1 MNESIG
7 QALDPLPITEH
18 LLRPLIARAASDPAH
33 PIAAHRQGDQF
44 VDVTAAQFYERVR
57 QLAKGLI
64 AAGVQEGDRV
74 ALMSHSRLE
83 WLLVDYAIVAAGAV
97 TVPAYETSSAEQLQ
111 WILSDSGAVAVVLE
125 TTAMAELCS
134 SIAQDAPACRTT
146 MVIDEGGLDELASR
160 GGGVDDGTLDRR
172 LDGLTSRRLATIVYT
187 SGTTGRPKG
196 CAITHG
202 NLRTNVVQNAEA
214 LRSMLGPDE
223 TSLVFLPLAH
233 TLTKIITLVSVECGI
248 RLAFATDVAH
258 LEEELP
264 LVRPTMIVAV
274 PRVFEKVFNGAQ
286 QQAQAEGHGRLFER
300 AVAVAIRWS
309 HNQTGGRR
317 SLWTDLQHAVF
328 DRLAYRKVRAVFGGR
343 LRFAF
348 SGGGPLGERLT
359 HFFNGAGVRIFEGYG
374 LTETSPTLTVNRASA
389 WKPGTVGAPLPGT
402 SIRIAPDGEIRAK
415 GPQVFDGYWHN
426 ETATAAT
433 FDEDG
438 WFLTG
443 DIGTIDSD
451 GFLRIT
457 GRKKDLIVTAAGKN
471 VAPAPLEDRL
481 QAHPLISHA
490 IVVGDARPFI
500 AALIA
505 LDAEAV
511 SQWAEEHGLERASAA
526 EVRCS
531 AGLRAAI
538 QSAVDDA
545 NLSVSRAESIRKYML
560 LPETMTVEGGQLT
573 PTLKLRRNVVE
584 ARYAHLI
591 NDLYRGSATELPEHH
606 HV

>member
-7 QALDPLPITEH
+7 QQLEPLSITEH
-18 LLRPLIARAASDPAH
+18 LLRPLIAIAASEPTR
-33 PIAAHRQGDQF
+33 PVAAYRQGDRF
-44 VDVTAAQFYERVR
+44 VDVTAADLYERVR
-57 QLAKGLI
+57 RLAKGLI

-125 TTAMAELCS
+125 TTAMAELYS
-134 SIAQDAPACRTT
+134 SIAQNAPACRTT
-146 MVIDEGGLDELASR
+146 VVIDEGGLDALASR
-160 GGGVDDGTLDRR
+160 SADVDDLLLNRR
-172 LDGLTSRRLATIVYT
+172 LDGLTSRGLATIVYT

-202 NLRTNVVQNAEA
+202 NLRTNVAQNAEA
-214 LRSMLGPDE
+214 LRSMIGPNE

-233 TLTKIITLVSVECGI
+233 TLTKIIALVSAECGI
-248 RLAFATDVAH
+248 KLAFATDVAH
-258 LEEELP
+258 LQEELP

-274 PRVFEKVFNGAQ
+274 PRVFEKVFIGAQ
-286 QQAQAEGHGRLFER
+286 QQAQADGHDRLFER
-300 AVAVAIRWS
+300 TVAIAIAWS
-309 HNQTGGRR
+309 HNHTDGRR
-317 SLWTDLQHAVF
+317 SLWTDMQHAVF
-328 DRLAYRKVRAVFGGR
+328 DRLVYHKVRAVFGGQ

-359 HFFNGAGVRIFEGYG
+359 HYFNGVGVRIFEGYG
-374 LTETSPTLTVNRASA
+374 LTETSPTLTVNRAGA
-389 WKPGTVGAPLPGT
+389 WKPGTVGAPLPAT
-402 SIRIAPDGEIRAK
+402 SIRIAPDGEVLAK
-415 GPQVFDGYWHN
+415 GPQVFEGYWRN
-426 ETATAAT
+426 DAATAAT
-433 FDEDG
+433 FNEDG

-443 DIGTIDSD
+443 DVGAIDSD
-451 GFLRIT
+451 GFLRII

-471 VAPAPLEDRL
+471 VAPEPLEDRL

-490 IVVGDARPFI
+490 VVVGDGRPFI

-511 SQWAEEHGLERASAA
+511 AQWAGDHGLEDASAS
-526 EVRCS
+526 EVRRS
-531 AGLRAAI
+531 AALRAAI
-538 QSAVDDA
+538 QSAVDGA
-545 NLSVSRAESIRKYML
+545 NLSVSRAESIRKYTL

-591 NDLYRGSATELPEHH
+591 SDLYRGSAAELPEHH